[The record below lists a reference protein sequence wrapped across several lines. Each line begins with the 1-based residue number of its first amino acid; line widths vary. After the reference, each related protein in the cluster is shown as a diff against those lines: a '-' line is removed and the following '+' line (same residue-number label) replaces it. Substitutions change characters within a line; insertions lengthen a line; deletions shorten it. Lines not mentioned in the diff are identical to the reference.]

1 MSPLNSKSDT
11 TKKHIMKHQRY
22 NSPSGTG
29 RAISEL
35 VSLNHGSLLI
45 PDISGF
51 TKFVHDTD
59 IGTGKYVISRLL
71 TVLLDCNILGLK
83 VSEIE
88 GDAILFY
95 KLGKRLS
102 SEEVLIQFSIMQH
115 RFSAELSKLSRE
127 TGIELKLSLKMI
139 AHYGPLTEYQVG
151 RFTKLYGT
159 SVIEV
164 HRLLKNSIA
173 SDEYLIITDNLLNSE
188 PLLDDRIGFANRI
201 CETYNHLESICFTWL
216 RIIPEYHP
224 KSLVAV

>member
-1 MSPLNSKSDT
+1 VILLNT
-11 TKKHIMKHQRY
+11 HIMKYQQY
-22 NSPSGTG
+22 NNSPGTG
-29 RAISEL
+29 NETSDFAT
-35 VSLNHGSLLI
+35 LNQGSLLI

-102 SEEVLIQFSIMQH
+102 SEEVLAQFSTMQH
-115 RFSAELSKLSRE
+115 RFSIELSKLSRE

-139 AHYGPLTEYQVG
+139 AHYGPLIEYHVG

-159 SVIEV
+159 SVIEA
-164 HRLLKNSIA
+164 HRLLKNSLNG
-173 SDEYLIITDNLLNSE
+173 DEYLIITDNLLNSE
-188 PLLDDRIGFANRI
+188 LLQDDRIGFANRV
-201 CETYNHLESICFTWL
+201 CETYNHLERICFTWL
-216 RIIPEYHP
+216 RFIPELHS
-224 KSLVAV
+224 KSLVVV

>member
-1 MSPLNSKSDT
+1 
-11 TKKHIMKHQRY
+11 MKYQRY

-29 RAISEL
+29 RAIPEL
-35 VSLNHGSLLI
+35 ASLNHGSLLI

-59 IGTGKYVISRLL
+59 IGIGKYVISRLL
-71 TVLLDCNILGLK
+71 TVILDCNILGLT

-95 KLGKRLS
+95 KLGKRLTF
-102 SEEVLIQFSIMQH
+102 EEVLVQFSTMQHQFSI
-115 RFSAELSKLSRE
+115 ELYKLSRE

-139 AHYGPLTEYQVG
+139 AHYGPLAEYHVG

-159 SVIEV
+159 SVIEA

-173 SDEYLIITDNLLNSE
+173 SDEYLIITDNLLHSE
-188 PLLDDRIGFANRI
+188 LLSGDRIGFANRV
-201 CETYNHLESICFTWL
+201 CETYNHLERICFTWL
-216 RIIPEYHP
+216 RFIPELHS